1 MAESSATQEACHGI
15 FFLNT
20 LGRESQFRLT
30 LRRKAAL
37 GLLALALLSIGT
49 LVTFDRLV
57 LPQRFDRVERLEVER
72 DALRVVNAL
81 EVRGELLDVLL
92 VDWAAW
98 DDSYRFMDATDSEAA
113 DEYRSSN
120 LVDDLLDA
128 LGLGAL
134 IFLDT
139 DGELREALWR
149 WPSGE
154 ATPIQGLEPDSE
166 AVLSLSMEA
175 EASGSSVG
183 VIRMPV
189 GHPMLAAARPI
200 TMSDSTG
207 ASHGTL
213 IMALWLDDAFAA
225 ELSESLATPLR
236 FETMTSEPD
245 VVELAS
251 DVDAIAIVEDGEL
264 NGQAL
269 IRDTDGQ
276 PAFLVETSQR
286 REIAS
291 LRDQALWLAI
301 AGVVLTIGLTA
312 MMIYAATEVLLLRP
326 MLLMRHELAYLDA
339 EAASGTRGAGRA
351 GDDPGTGRSRLNAR
365 GHDEIAEVARAVNAM
380 LDRLADSTAEQE
392 RLTIAVGE
400 QEEVARTALLEMGEG
415 FLAFDHGGRCQVC
428 NPAAARML
436 KRSSEQVRGRHITE
450 LLPSA
455 RAPQSSDGPQI
466 IEVSGRSLAI
476 TRSANLRGARSGRSV
491 VVLRDVTDILDV
503 ERLKRDIIATVSHEL
518 RTPLTSIRATVELF
532 QEGEGGALSEVQTRM
547 LTLLSRN
554 TDRLLHIVNDLLA
567 LTTLESGTVALR
579 REECDL
585 AVVAARVVEDLQ
597 PLAAASAIDLDVDV
611 AESAVAWGDEPR
623 IRQVIDNLVQNAI
636 KFSPSG
642 SRISLDVRTEAD
654 EVVVSVRDQGPG
666 ITRAEQE
673 RVFEKFYRSPGSER
687 LPGTGLG
694 LPIARLIVELHGGR
708 IWIESDG
715 ATGTTVLFTVPAP
728 P

>member
-1 MAESSATQEACHGI
+1 M
-15 FFLNT
+15 
-20 LGRESQFRLT
+20 RLT

-37 GLLALALLSIGT
+37 GLLALALLSIVT
-49 LVTFDRLV
+49 LVAFDRLV

-81 EVRGELLDVLL
+81 EVRGQLLDVLL
-92 VDWAAW
+92 VDWAHW
-98 DDSYRFMDATDSEAA
+98 DDTYQFMEVPDSAEAE
-113 DEYRSSN
+113 EYRSSN
-120 LVDDLLDA
+120 LVDDLLEA

-139 DGELREALWR
+139 DGGLREALWR

-154 ATPIQGLEPDSE
+154 ATPIQGLEPTSE

-175 EASGSSVG
+175 QASGSSVG

-213 IMALWLDDAFAA
+213 IMALWLDDAFAS

-236 FETMTSEPD
+236 FERLTSEPD
-245 VVELAS
+245 VVDLTSE
-251 DVDAIAIVEDGEL
+251 VDAIAIVEDGEL

-269 IRDTDGQ
+269 IRDIGGR

-286 REIAS
+286 REIAD
-291 LRDQALWLAI
+291 LFDQALWLGI
-301 AGVVLTIGLTA
+301 AAVVLTIGLAA
-312 MMIYAATEVLLLRP
+312 MMIYVATDVLLLRP
-326 MLLMRHELAYLDA
+326 MLRMRHELAHLRTDA
-339 EAASGTRGAGRA
+339 AGGPRDVAHGGGDPDSGT
-351 GDDPGTGRSRLNAR
+351 SRLSVR
-365 GHDEIAEVARAVNAM
+365 GRDEIAEVAHAVNAM
-380 LDRLADSTAEQE
+380 LDRLTDSAAEQE
-392 RLTIAVGE
+392 RLMIAVGE

-415 FLAFDHGGRCQVC
+415 FLAFDHAGRCQVC

-436 KRSSEQVRGRHITE
+436 KRSPEQVRGRHITE

-455 RAPQSSDGPQI
+455 RAPQYSDGPQI

-476 TRSANLRGARSGRSV
+476 TRSANLQGARSGRSV
-491 VVLRDVTDILDV
+491 VVLRDVTDILDI

-585 AVVAARVVEDLQ
+585 AVVAARVLEDLQ
-597 PLAAASAIDLDVDV
+597 PLAAASAIDLDMD
-611 AESAVAWGDEPR
+611 AAGAAVAWGDEPR

-636 KFSPSG
+636 KFSPRG
-642 SRISLDVRTEAD
+642 SRISLGVRAEDD
-654 EVVVSVRDQGPG
+654 EVVVSVQDEGPG
-666 ITRAEQE
+666 IAGAEQE

-687 LPGTGLG
+687 QPGTGLG

>member
-1 MAESSATQEACHGI
+1 M
-15 FFLNT
+15 
-20 LGRESQFRLT
+20 RLT

-37 GLLALALLSIGT
+37 GLIALALLSIGA

-57 LPQRFDRVERLEVER
+57 LPERFDRVERLEVER
-72 DALRVVNAL
+72 DVLRVVNAL

-92 VDWAAW
+92 VDWAHW
-98 DDSYRFMDATDSEAA
+98 DDTYQFMAAPDSEEAA
-113 DEYRSSN
+113 EYRASN
-120 LVDDLLDA
+120 LVDDLLEA

-154 ATPIQGLEPDSE
+154 ATPIGGLEADAD
-166 AVLSLSMEA
+166 AVVSLSVEA
-175 EASGSSVG
+175 QASGASVG
-183 VIRMPV
+183 VIRLPV

-200 TMSDSTG
+200 TMSDGTG
-207 ASHGTL
+207 RSRGTL
-213 IMALWLDDAFAA
+213 IMALWLDDAFASD
-225 ELSESLATPLR
+225 LSQSLATPLR
-236 FETMTSEPD
+236 FETTTSEPD
-245 VVELAS
+245 VVALAS
-251 DVDAIAIVEDGEL
+251 EVDVITIVEDGEL

-269 IRDTDGQ
+269 IRDISGQ
-276 PAFLVETSQR
+276 PAFLVETNQR

-291 LRDQALWLAI
+291 LRDQALRLGI

-312 MMIYAATEVLLLRP
+312 MMIYVATDVLLLRP
-326 MLLMRHELAYLDA
+326 MLRMRHELAHLDA
-339 EAASGTRGAGRA
+339 ATAGDRHLTRGAGA
-351 GDDPGTGRSRLNAR
+351 PTGEVSRLSIR
-365 GHDEIAEVARAVNAM
+365 GRDEIAEVARAVNAM

-415 FLAFDHGGRCQVC
+415 FLAFDQAGRCQVC

-436 KRSSEQVRGRHITE
+436 KRSPEQVRGRHIAE

-455 RAPQSSDGPQI
+455 RATQHSDGPQI
-466 IEVSGRSLAI
+466 IEVSGRALAI
-476 TRSANLRGARSGRSV
+476 TRSATLQGRRSGRSV

-532 QEGEGGALSEVQTRM
+532 QEGEGGTLSEVQTRM

-585 AVVAARVVEDLQ
+585 SVVVARVVEDLQ
-597 PLAAASAIDLDVDV
+597 PLAAASAIDLEIDRGQP
-611 AESAVAWGDEPR
+611 AVAWGDEPR

-636 KFSPSG
+636 KFSPAG
-642 SRISLDVRTEAD
+642 SRIWLGASAEGD
-654 EVVVSVRDQGPG
+654 EVAVYVRDEGPG
-666 ITRAEQE
+666 IAGAEQE
-673 RVFEKFYRSPGSER
+673 RVFEKFYRSPRSER
-687 LPGTGLG
+687 IPGTGLG

-715 ATGTTVLFTVPAP
+715 ASGTTVRFTIPTPPQATTQRSGEATRRAVDAP
-728 P
+728 RASGLACS